1 MTESGVTAVV
11 SVRVETSGYGKEHAT
26 PACLSDFTST
36 LCSLVFERRLRDGR
50 PLVFVRHL
58 HRSTFNPSYDN
69 TPMFLIGMI
78 GFPLA
83 AIPIVLGSRVR
94 SVAGGHRP
102 GDTPH
107 YRTSARVLGLFSLGT
122 LAAVVLFYVAL
133 KMLGLPDHPF

>member
-1 MTESGVTAVV
+1 MPLPRASAASRALYVL
-11 SVRVETSGYGKEHAT
+11 
-26 PACLSDFTST
+26 ACLSVVYAIVGPF
-36 LCSLVFERRLRDGR
+36 VFA
-50 PLVFVRHL
+50 RHL
-58 HRSTFNPSYDN
+58 HHGTFNATYDN
-69 TPMFLIGMI
+69 TPMFLFGLI

-102 GDTPH
+102 GAAPH
-107 YRTSARVLGLFSLGT
+107 YRRSARVLGLFSLGI